1 NTLSAYGSTFDAMA
15 TRMNGSDGLIK
26 TRTEGIQK
34 TSRLIDTQ
42 IDTLNTRLTQIE
54 ARYRSQFSS
63 LDTLLGQM
71 QTTSSYLTQQ
81 LASLGNM
88 SSSS

>member
-1 NTLSAYGSTFDAMA
+1 MA